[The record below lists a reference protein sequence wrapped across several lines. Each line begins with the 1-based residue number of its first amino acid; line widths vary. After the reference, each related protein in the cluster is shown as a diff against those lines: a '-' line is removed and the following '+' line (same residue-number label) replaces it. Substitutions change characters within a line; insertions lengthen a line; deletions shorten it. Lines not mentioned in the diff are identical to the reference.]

1 MAQTYTHTSARTRA
15 EAVQDQVDMFLQ
27 YAGISDEKARE
38 GILKGISEHWLTKV
52 GVYLVENGKRFLE
65 VEVALDWQAHADFTA
80 LTPEIRTDLPG
91 WADGAAPEVRTLGR
105 RFGLK
110 ARELGITPSYWV
122 VFTNEIHADPERY
135 RQACMAVVGG
145 TGGTIPDWRT
155 PPQSRS
161 YTVEDLAEVSVAISE
176 AR

>member
-1 MAQTYTHTSARTRA
+1 MARTYTHTSARTRA

-27 YAGISDEKARE
+27 YAGITDEKARE

-52 GVYLVENGKRFLE
+52 GVYLAANEKRFLE
-65 VEVALDWQAHADFTA
+65 VEVALDWQAHADYAA

-110 ARELGITPSYWV
+110 ARELGITPGYWV
-122 VFTNEIHADPERY
+122 VFTTEIHTDDERY
-135 RQACMAVVGG
+135 RRACTAVGVHPGG
-145 TGGTIPDWRT
+145 IIPEWRT

-176 AR
+176 AG